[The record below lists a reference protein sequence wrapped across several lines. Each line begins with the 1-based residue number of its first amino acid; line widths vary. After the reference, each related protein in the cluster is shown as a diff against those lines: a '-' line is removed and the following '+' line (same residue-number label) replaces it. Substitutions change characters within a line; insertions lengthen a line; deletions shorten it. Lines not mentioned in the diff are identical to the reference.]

1 MRHPIYVGWLLII
14 WPTPTMTVAHL
25 VFAVM
30 STGYILVGL
39 RLEERDLIAAHPEYA
54 EYMKRVPGLLPF
66 GKRRSQERAS
76 VASRSA

>member
-1 MRHPIYVGWLLII
+1 
-14 WPTPTMTVAHL
+14 
-25 VFAVM
+25 M

-66 GKRRSQERAS
+66 GRRRAQTSGS
-76 VASRSA
+76 VASRSV

>member
-1 MRHPIYVGWLLII
+1 
-14 WPTPTMTVAHL
+14 
-25 VFAVM
+25 M

-54 EYMKRVPGLLPF
+54 EYMKRVPGLMPF